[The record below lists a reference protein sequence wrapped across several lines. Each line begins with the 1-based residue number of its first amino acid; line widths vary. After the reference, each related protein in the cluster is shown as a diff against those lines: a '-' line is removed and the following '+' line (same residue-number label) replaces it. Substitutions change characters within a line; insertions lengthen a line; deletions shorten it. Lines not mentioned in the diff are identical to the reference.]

1 MPKRI
6 ALFGG
11 TFDPIHNGHVEL
23 AREFARLLS
32 LDKVVVMPTFIPPH
46 KLKSDMAPAVDRL
59 AMCRLACAPYE
70 ELTVSDLEINRR
82 GASYTVLTLE
92 QLTKQY
98 PDSEL
103 FLLTG
108 ADMFLTVSR
117 WYRFSDIARM
127 ATICAAP
134 RDKADAAVL
143 RAHAE
148 TLKAQGAR
156 CVVAAFTV
164 PPWSS
169 TAVRERLRGGEIPH
183 DMIASEV
190 AEYITTRQLY
200 TENRQYISKEEQY
213 ADIIRGRLTPRRFE
227 HSLAVAAQ
235 AEHLARKYGAD
246 PDKARTAG
254 LLHDILKDTDGDSQ
268 LQIFKEFGILLDAVE
283 EKAPKLWHAHAGAV
297 FLQHVLGVED
307 TEILD
312 AVRYHT
318 TARAGMSLLET
329 VLYLADF
336 TSADRD
342 YPDVDVMRGL
352 TERDL
357 IAAMQYALAYTI
369 EDLNEQGRPVHPDTL
384 AAYEEI
390 MERIGDT
397 NGERQTQKGNR

>member
-23 AREFARLLS
+23 AREFAALLS

-46 KLKSDMAPAVDRL
+46 KLKNDMAPAVDRL
-59 AMCRLACAPYE
+59 AMCRLACAPYK

-92 QLTKQY
+92 QLHRQY

-108 ADMFLTVSR
+108 ADMFLTVGT
-117 WYRFSDIARM
+117 WYRFADIARL

-134 RDKADAAVL
+134 RDEADAVCL
-143 RAHAE
+143 REHAQKLE
-148 TLKAQGAR
+148 ALGAQ
-156 CVVAAFTV
+156 CVVAEFTV
-164 PPWSS
+164 PAWSS
-169 TAVRERLRGGEIPH
+169 TVVRERLKNGEIPR
-183 DMIASEV
+183 DMISSKV
-190 AEYITTRQLY
+190 ADYIAAHQLY
-200 TENRQYISKEEQY
+200 TENRRYISKEEQY
-213 ADIIRGRLTPRRFE
+213 VDIIRGRLTPRRFE
-227 HSLAVAAQ
+227 HSLAVAEQ
-235 AEHLARKYGAD
+235 AVHLAKKYGAD

-283 EKAPKLWHAHAGAV
+283 EKAPKLWHARAGAV
-297 FLQHVLGVED
+297 FLQRVLGIED
-307 TEILD
+307 KEILD

-342 YPDVDVMRGL
+342 YPDVDVMREL

-357 IAAMQYALAYTI
+357 DAAMQYAVAYTI
-369 EDLNEQGRPVHPDTL
+369 DDLKEQERPVHPDTL
-384 AAYEEI
+384 ACYKEI
-390 MERIGDT
+390 MERIDDT
-397 NGERQTQKGNR
+397 NG

>member
-23 AREFARLLS
+23 AREFAALLS
-32 LDKVVVMPTFIPPH
+32 LDKVVVMPTFITPH
-46 KLKSDMAPAVDRL
+46 KLKNDMAPAVDRL
-59 AMCRLACAPYE
+59 AMCRLACEPYK

-92 QLTKQY
+92 QLHRQY

-108 ADMFLTVSR
+108 ADMFLTVGT
-117 WYRFSDIARM
+117 WYRFADIARL

-134 RDKADAAVL
+134 RDEADAVCL
-143 RAHAE
+143 RE
-148 TLKAQGAR
+148 QAQKLEALGAQ
-156 CVVAAFTV
+156 CVVAEFTV
-164 PPWSS
+164 PAWSS
-169 TAVRERLRGGEIPH
+169 TVVRERLKNGEIPR
-183 DMIASEV
+183 DMISSKV
-190 AEYITTRQLY
+190 ADYIAAHQLY
-200 TENRQYISKEEQY
+200 TENRRYISKEEQY
-213 ADIIRGRLTPRRFE
+213 VDIIRGRLTPRRFE
-227 HSLAVAAQ
+227 HSLAVAEQ
-235 AEHLARKYGAD
+235 AVHLAKKYGAD

-283 EKAPKLWHAHAGAV
+283 EKAPKLWHARAGAV
-297 FLQHVLGVED
+297 FLQRVLGIED
-307 TEILD
+307 KEILD

-342 YPDVDVMRGL
+342 YPDVDVMREL

-357 IAAMQYALAYTI
+357 AAAMQYAVAYTI
-369 EDLNEQGRPVHPDTL
+369 DDLKEQERPVHPDTL
-384 AAYEEI
+384 ACYKEI
-390 MERIGDT
+390 MERIDDT
-397 NGERQTQKGNR
+397 NG

>member
-23 AREFARLLS
+23 AREFAALLS

-46 KLKSDMAPAVDRL
+46 KLKNDMAPATCRL

-70 ELTVSDLEINRR
+70 ELTVSDMEINRR
-82 GASYTVLTLE
+82 GASFTVLTLE
-92 QLTKQY
+92 QLHSQY
-98 PDSEL
+98 PNAEL

-108 ADMFLTVSR
+108 ADMFLTLGT
-117 WYRFSDIARM
+117 WYRFADIARL

-134 RDKADAAVL
+134 RDAADAASL
-143 RAHAE
+143 RAHATKLE
-148 TLKAQGAR
+148 ALGAR
-156 CVVAAFTV
+156 CVVADFTV
-164 PPWSS
+164 PAWSS
-169 TAVRERLRGGEIPH
+169 TMVRERLRSGEVPC
-183 DMIASEV
+183 DMIPAEV
-190 AEYITTRQLY
+190 ADYIAAHQLY
-200 TENRQYISKEEQY
+200 TENRQYLNKEEQY
-213 ADIIRGRLTPRRFE
+213 VDIIRGRLTPRRFE
-227 HSLAVAAQ
+227 HSLAVAEQ
-235 AEHLARKYGAD
+235 AVHLAKKYGAD

-254 LLHDILKDTDGDSQ
+254 LLHDVLKDTDGDSQ

-297 FLQHVLGVED
+297 FLQHILGIED
-307 TEILD
+307 QEILD

-342 YPDVDVMRGL
+342 YPDVDVMREL

-357 IAAMQYALAYTI
+357 DAAMRYAVAYTI
-369 EDLNEQGRPVHPDTL
+369 DDLKEQGRPVHPDTL
-384 AAYEEI
+384 ACYQEL
-390 MERIGDT
+390 MERTGDT
-397 NGERQTQKGNR
+397 NG

>member
-11 TFDPIHNGHVEL
+11 TFDPIHNGHIDL
-23 AREFARLLS
+23 AREFAALLS

-59 AMCRLACAPYE
+59 AMCRLACAPYK
-70 ELTVSDLEINRR
+70 ELTVSDMEINRR
-82 GASYTVLTLE
+82 GASFTVLTLE
-92 QLTKQY
+92 QLHSQY

-103 FLLTG
+103 YLLTG
-108 ADMFLTVSR
+108 ADMFLTVST
-117 WYRFSDIARM
+117 WYRFADIARM

-134 RDKADAAVL
+134 RDEADAAVL

-148 TLKAQGAR
+148 TLQAQGAR
-156 CVVAAFTV
+156 CVVAEFIV

-169 TAVRERLRGGEIPH
+169 TAVRERLRNGEIPH
-183 DMIASEV
+183 DMIPSEV
-190 AEYITTRQLY
+190 ADYIAAHQLY
-200 TENRQYISKEEQY
+200 TENRQYISKEQQY

-227 HSLAVAAQ
+227 HSLAVAEQ
-235 AEHLARKYGAD
+235 AVHLAEKYGAD
-246 PDKARTAG
+246 PEKARTAG

-283 EKAPKLWHAHAGAV
+283 EKAPKLWHARAGAA
-297 FLQHVLGVED
+297 FLQHVLGIED
-307 TEILD
+307 HEILD

-342 YPDVDVMRGL
+342 YPDVDVMREL

-357 IAAMQYALAYTI
+357 SAAMQYAVAYTI
-369 EDLNEQGRPVHPDTL
+369 DDLKEQGRPVHPNTL
-384 AAYEEI
+384 ACYEEI

-397 NGERQTQKGNR
+397 NG